1 MRLMLKSVLAA
12 LFHMLSFSMAESK
25 FAANPEYAATH
36 SLLTEL
42 QSGHKLRLILGTFI
56 SRQLPLVVLWLKK
69 TNLHFMGTQLIS
81 AEKPLRRVDIR

>member
-25 FAANPEYAATH
+25 FAAIPEYAATH

-42 QSGHKLRLILGTFI
+42 VWSQTAPY
-56 SRQLPLVVLWLKK
+56 SRD
-69 TNLHFMGTQLIS
+69 FY
-81 AEKPLRRVDIR
+81 